1 MLSRVEFLIELARR
15 RIMERHV
22 GSSVVL
28 LWALTAPLIP
38 LLINLA
44 VFYFIAQIPQIR
56 SMGVI
61 EYAVFIFS
69 GLLPFRI
76 MQSAASEASELMVSN
91 MDMLK
96 SVSFPLHALS
106 LASIMAQML
115 DFGIQLTLLL
125 VLLLLNGTGIG
136 LHIMLLPLAVV
147 LLVPFLVGMSWA
159 ISVVGYLFRELREI
173 VIVAFSALL
182 YLSPVMYPAD
192 ATPPLMKKLFLFNP
206 ITHFVTIF
214 RDVLFSNGV
223 FHWKSW
229 AIASIMSAFVFGIG
243 YFAISRT
250 KRFVGDMV

>member
-1 MLSRVEFLIELARR
+1 MLSRAEFLIELARR

-28 LWALTAPLIP
+28 LWALVAPLIP

-56 SMGVI
+56 SMGVLK
-61 EYAVFIFS
+61 YTVFIFS

-76 MQSAASEASELMVSN
+76 IQSAASEASELMVSN

-96 SVSFPLHALS
+96 SVNFPLHSMS
-106 LASIMAQML
+106 LASIIAQMM
-115 DFGIQLTLLL
+115 DFGVQLGLLL
-125 VLLLLNGTGIG
+125 VLLLLNGTGVG
-136 LHIMLLPLAVV
+136 LHILMLPLAVL
-147 LLVPFLVGMSWA
+147 LLVSFLAGMSWT

-173 VIVAFSALL
+173 VILLFSALL

-192 ATPPLMKKLFLFNP
+192 AAPPLMKKLFLFNP

-223 FHWKSW
+223 FHWESW

-250 KRFVGDMV
+250 KRFVGDMI

>member
-1 MLSRVEFLIELARR
+1 MLSRADFLIELARR

-28 LWALTAPLIP
+28 LWALAAPLIP

-56 SMGVI
+56 SMGVA

-76 MQSAASEASELMVSN
+76 IQSTASEASELMVSN

-106 LASIMAQML
+106 LASIMAQIM
-115 DFGIQLTLLL
+115 DFGIQLALLL
-125 VLLLLNGTGIG
+125 ALLLLSGTGIG
-136 LHIMLLPLAVV
+136 LHILLLPLALI
-147 LLVPFLVGMSWA
+147 LLVPFLAGMSWT
-159 ISVVGYLFRELREI
+159 ISVMGYLFRELREI
-173 VIVAFSALL
+173 VIMVFSALL
-182 YLSPVMYPAD
+182 YLSPIMYPTD
-192 ATPPLMKKLFLFNP
+192 AAPSLMKKLFVFNP
-206 ITHFVTIF
+206 ITHFVIIF
-214 RDVLFSNGV
+214 RDVLFSNAKI
-223 FHWKSW
+223 HWESW
-229 AIASIMSAFVFGIG
+229 VLAAIMSAFVFGIG
-243 YFAISRT
+243 HFAISRT